1 MKNVVSVY
9 DAKARLSKLIS
20 QVERTGQPITVCR
33 NGKPVVDLVAHR
45 RVIDPLAGDPALQGA
60 VFHGDPCAPVD
71 DQDWPA
77 EQR

>member
-1 MKNVVSVY
+1 MKTMVSIY
-9 DAKARLSKLIS
+9 DTKARLSQIIH
-20 QVERTGQPITVCR
+20 QVERTGKAVTVCR

-45 RVIDPLAGDPALQGA
+45 EVVDPLKSDPALRGA

-71 DQDWPA
+71 ERDWPA

>member
-1 MKNVVSVY
+1 MKTLVSVY
-9 DAKARLSKLIS
+9 DAKAKLSKLIS

-45 RVIDPLAGDPALQGA
+45 AVADPLKTDPALGGA

-71 DQDWPA
+71 EQDWPA

>member
-1 MKNVVSVY
+1 MKTMVNIY
-9 DAKARLSKLIS
+9 DTKARLSELIR
-20 QVERTGQPITVCR
+20 QVERTGRAVTVCR

-45 RVIDPLAGDPALQGA
+45 EVADPLKSDSSLRGA

-71 DQDWPA
+71 ERDWPA

>member
-1 MKNVVSVY
+1 VVSVY
-9 DAKARLSKLIS
+9 DAKAKLSKLIS
-20 QVERTGQPITVCR
+20 QVERTGKAITVCR

-45 RVIDPLAGDPALQGA
+45 EVVDPLKADPALRGA

-71 DQDWPA
+71 ECDWLA